1 MSSSILS
8 FFVTANPPK
17 RLDKALSRDAPVSA
31 SLSRSRLRKLIEQG
45 VVRVDGSV
53 ETHIDASVSE
63 GQLVE
68 IMIPEIKDID
78 NFPENIPLNIVYED
92 DYLIV
97 VNKPVGMVVHPAP
110 GSPNKTLV
118 NALLHHCGDTL
129 SGVGGSKRPGI
140 VHRIDKDTSGLLV
153 SAKSDF
159 AHQFLAR
166 QFENHSVER
175 SYQALCFGVPDANDP
190 RLRGVKGVSFE
201 AGNILKV
208 TTNLARHRTN
218 RQKQAVLFGAGRHA
232 ITRVRV
238 LENYG
243 SLSSLALIECR
254 LETGRTHQIRVHLA
268 HIGHGL
274 VGDPLY
280 GGRRKIPSKSFSED
294 IVQEIISFPRQAL
307 HAASL
312 GFVHPKSN
320 ETLHFE
326 APLPDDM
333 GDLIKKLS

>member
-1 MSSSILS
+1 M
-8 FFVTANPPK
+8 
-17 RLDKALSRDAPVSA
+17 
-31 SLSRSRLRKLIEQG
+31 
-45 VVRVDGSV
+45 RVDGSV
-53 ETHIDASVSE
+53 ATHVDASVSE
-63 GQLVE
+63 GQFVE
-68 IMIPEIKDID
+68 IIVPQVKEID
-78 NFPENIPLNIVYED
+78 NSPENIPLNIIYED
-92 DYLIV
+92 EYLIV
-97 VNKPVGMVVHPAP
+97 VNKPAGMVVHPAP

-129 SGVGGSKRPGI
+129 SGIGGSKRPGI

-175 SYQALCFGVPDANDP
+175 SYQALCFGVPDASDP

-268 HIGHGL
+268 HVGHGL